1 MEDLIL
7 DTEAFEDIQKAN
19 QTAIKYGQEEEPVT
33 PKRKVTKT
41 VKNPNELVNCLTN
54 KRVTVQY
61 IPQKGTV
68 SDPKHV
74 MYGGLADGASITLT
88 VPRLRSGIFKNVLTD
103 DEKDYLEY
111 VMGLEPGALNVYNKN
126 NNFWDNTYEDGIS
139 TVRLTKQDT
148 ILDLSNPVDY
158 IKYKILKANSELVA
172 PSQEVLRDRRK
183 ATYRFVLITDEDV
196 NNVLKDNTDT
206 KMQCYTELGAIL
218 NEPDVLRSVIE
229 IITSKPL
236 AKNTNVN
243 FLKAKA
249 GELIDANAKLFL
261 AVIKDPLLKTKVL
274 IEACVEQGFISK
286 RGDYYYL
293 RSDNTPLC
301 EGGEDPVLSN
311 AARYLNNPKRQE
323 MKFALEA
330 KLKE

>member
-19 QTAIKYGQEEEPVT
+19 QTAIKYGQEEEVVT
-33 PKRKVTKT
+33 PKRKITKT

-74 MYGGLADGASITLT
+74 MYGGLAEGASITLT

-111 VMGLEPGALNVYNKN
+111 VMGLEPGSLNVYNKN

>member
-19 QTAIKYGQEEEPVT
+19 QTAIKYEQEEEPVT

-111 VMGLEPGALNVYNKN
+111 VMGLEPGSLNVYNKN

-311 AARYLNNPKRQE
+311 AAKYLNNPKRQE

>member
-19 QTAIKYGQEEEPVT
+19 QTAIKYGQEEEVIT

-311 AARYLNNPKRQE
+311 AAKYLNNPKRQE